1 MTDATWTS
9 DEVWQEV
16 VGHLAEIAFIAEID
30 ADGAIRVA
38 AMRGRAQETTGISY
52 ADVVGRPIEEVMPR
66 EAAER
71 AKEMWPK
78 ALDGD
83 LVRYEGEAPWPAGV
97 RAFEVVV
104 WSIDGERR
112 VAGVAR

>member
-30 ADGAIRVA
+30 ESDEIRVV

-52 ADVVGRPIEEVMPR
+52 ADVVGRPIDEVMPR
-66 EAAER
+66 DAAER

-78 ALDGD
+78 ALEGH
-83 LVRYEGEAPWPAGV
+83 LIRYEGEASWPAGV
-97 RAFEVVV
+97 RHFEVV
-104 WSIDGERR
+104 
-112 VAGVAR
+112 